1 MHVKSIKTDDPLYQ
15 LHTSSSNPNQQIS
28 PDFPDQDLAT
38 IIPTYSAMQFS
49 TLVISAITV
58 IASVHSA
65 SIPAMDPSAP
75 SQVALEARSYN
86 DPNSGSNLEKR
97 SPGYGGM
104 SSGLNHQ
111 MGGWSGG
118 SWL

>member
-1 MHVKSIKTDDPLYQ
+1 
-15 LHTSSSNPNQQIS
+15 
-28 PDFPDQDLAT
+28 
-38 IIPTYSAMQFS
+38 MQFS

-58 IASVHSA
+58 IASVHGA
-65 SIPAMDPSAP
+65 SIPAMDPSTP

-104 SSGLNHQ
+104 SSGFNHQ
-111 MGGWSGG
+111 MGLAGLVVLALIKCISSHKCSLSNHKWDGVATHKCG
-118 SWL
+118 LNHT

>member
-1 MHVKSIKTDDPLYQ
+1 MQ
-15 LHTSSSNPNQQIS
+15 L
-28 PDFPDQDLAT
+28 
-38 IIPTYSAMQFS
+38 S

-58 IASVHSA
+58 IASVHGA

-97 SPGYGGM
+97 SPGYGGI
-104 SSGLNHQ
+104 SSGFNHQ
-111 MGGWSGG
+111 MGGWSGAG
-118 SWL
+118 SLGFNQMQFVHQPQMQFIQPQMSNWGGGGSAWY

>member
-1 MHVKSIKTDDPLYQ
+1 
-15 LHTSSSNPNQQIS
+15 
-28 PDFPDQDLAT
+28 
-38 IIPTYSAMQFS
+38 MQFS

-65 SIPAMDPSAP
+65 SIPAMDPSTP

-111 MGGWSGG
+111 MGGWSGAG
-118 SWL
+118 SLGFNQMHFQPQMQFIQPQVGWSGHSQMWSQPHMTSWGSGGY